1 MMDVQ
6 QILKQLEGAFAKNT
20 LRAYRADFNDFSQ
33 WCVSQQLTPGHIT
46 SDEIANYIAWMVPNR
61 SSATIRRRIATLSS
75 LYKLMDMH
83 DPTRAAPVVIALKR
97 MHRQQGRAQKQALPL
112 TNDILE
118 QLLAACANDLVGQRN
133 RVLLHLGHETMR
145 RRAELCRFCFEDLQT
160 LATGQVVLNLRFSK
174 TDQYGEGRLIAITPM
189 LTELI
194 QKWGETIGRKGY
206 ILRGVYK
213 GKLSVGESLTPASIN
228 QILAKLQNQAGLK
241 LERNLSGHSFRVGA
255 AVDMLL
261 AGETMERIMLKGGWK
276 SESTV
281 MRYLR
286 AMVL

>member
-97 MHRQQGRAQKQALPL
+97 MHRQQSRAQKQALPL
-112 TNDILE
+112 TNDILQ
-118 QLLAACANDLVGQRN
+118 QLLGVCANDLAGQRN

>member
-46 SDEIANYIAWMVPNR
+46 SDEISNYIAWMVPNR

-97 MHRQQGRAQKQALPL
+97 MHRQKGRAQKQALPL
-112 TNDILE
+112 TNDILQ
-118 QLLAACANDLVGQRN
+118 QLLGVCANDLAGQRN

>member
-1 MMDVQ
+1 M
-6 QILKQLEGAFAKNT
+6 
-20 LRAYRADFNDFSQ
+20 YRQ
-33 WCVSQQLTPGHIT
+33 
-46 SDEIANYIAWMVPNR
+46 
-61 SSATIRRRIATLSS
+61 
-75 LYKLMDMH
+75 K
-83 DPTRAAPVVIALKR
+83 
-97 MHRQQGRAQKQALPL
+97 GRAQKQALPL

-118 QLLAACANDLVGQRN
+118 KLLGVCANDLAGQRN

-145 RRAELCRFCFEDLQT
+145 RRAELCRFCFEDLKT

-194 QKWGETIGRKGY
+194 QKWGEAIGRKGY

-286 AMVL
+286 STVL

>member
-97 MHRQQGRAQKQALPL
+97 MHRQKGRAQKQALPL
-112 TNDILE
+112 TNDILQ
-118 QLLAACANDLVGQRN
+118 QLLGVCANDLAGQRN
-133 RVLLHLGHETMR
+133 RGLLHLGHETMR

>member
-1 MMDVQ
+1 
-6 QILKQLEGAFAKNT
+6 
-20 LRAYRADFNDFSQ
+20 
-33 WCVSQQLTPGHIT
+33 
-46 SDEIANYIAWMVPNR
+46 
-61 SSATIRRRIATLSS
+61 
-75 LYKLMDMH
+75 MDMH

-97 MHRQQGRAQKQALPL
+97 MHRQKGRAQKQALPL
-112 TNDILE
+112 TNDILQ
-118 QLLAACANDLVGQRN
+118 QLLGVCANDLAGQRN

>member
-83 DPTRAAPVVIALKR
+83 DPTRAAPVVIALR
-97 MHRQQGRAQKQALPL
+97 CMHRQQSRAQKQALPL
-112 TNDILE
+112 TNDILQ
-118 QLLAACANDLVGQRN
+118 QLLGVCANDLAGQRN

>member
-1 MMDVQ
+1 M
-6 QILKQLEGAFAKNT
+6 
-20 LRAYRADFNDFSQ
+20 
-33 WCVSQQLTPGHIT
+33 
-46 SDEIANYIAWMVPNR
+46 
-61 SSATIRRRIATLSS
+61 
-75 LYKLMDMH
+75 
-83 DPTRAAPVVIALKR
+83 
-97 MHRQQGRAQKQALPL
+97 
-112 TNDILE
+112 
-118 QLLAACANDLVGQRN
+118 
-133 RVLLHLGHETMR
+133 
-145 RRAELCRFCFEDLQT
+145 QT

>member
-1 MMDVQ
+1 MDIRK
-6 QILKQLEGAFAKNT
+6 ILKQLDGAFAKNT
-20 LRAYRADFNDFSQ
+20 LRAYRSDFNDFNT
-33 WCVSQQLTPGHIT
+33 WCNSQQLTPDNIT
-46 SDEIANYIAWMVPNR
+46 SEGIAKYIVWMTSGC
-61 SSATIRRRIATLSS
+61 SSATVRRRIASLSS

-83 DPTRAAPVVIALKR
+83 DPTRAAAVVIALRR

-112 TNDILE
+112 TSDILE
-118 QLLAACANDLVGQRN
+118 QLLAVCANDLVGLRN

-145 RRAELCRFCFEDLQT
+145 RRSELCRFCFEDLQT
-160 LATGQVVLNLRFSK
+160 LATGQIVLNLRFSK

-189 LTELI
+189 LADLI
-194 QKWGETIGRKGY
+194 QQWGETIGCKGY
-206 ILRGVYK
+206 ILRSVHK
-213 GKLSVGESLTPASIN
+213 GKLSVGGSLTPASIN
-228 QILAKLQNQAGLK
+228 QILVKLQNQAGLK

>member
-1 MMDVQ
+1 MDVYK
-6 QILKQLEGAFAKNT
+6 ILIQLDGAFAKNT
-20 LRAYRADFNDFSQ
+20 LRAYRSDFNDFNT
-33 WCVSQQLTPGHIT
+33 WCNSQQLTPEHIT
-46 SDEIANYIAWMVPNR
+46 SEDIAKYIVWMTSES
-61 SSATIRRRIATLSS
+61 SSATVRRRIASLSS

-83 DPTRAAPVVIALKR
+83 DPTRAAAVVIALRR

-112 TNDILE
+112 TSDILE
-118 QLLAACANDLVGQRN
+118 RLLAVCANDLVGQRN

-145 RRAELCRFCFEDLQT
+145 RRSELCRFCFEDLQT
-160 LATGQVVLNLRFSK
+160 LVTGQIVLNLRFSK

-189 LTELI
+189 LADLI
-194 QKWGETIGRKGY
+194 QQWGETIGYKGY
-206 ILRGVYK
+206 ILRSVYK
-213 GKLSVGESLTPASIN
+213 NNSSVGDSLTPASIN
-228 QILAKLQNQAGLK
+228 QILVKLQNQAGLK

>member
-97 MHRQQGRAQKQALPL
+97 MHRQKGRAQKQALPL
-112 TNDILE
+112 TNDILQ
-118 QLLAACANDLVGQRN
+118 QLLGVCANNLAGQRN

-255 AVDMLL
+255 AVDILL

>member
-97 MHRQQGRAQKQALPL
+97 MHRQKGRAQKQALPL
-112 TNDILE
+112 TNDILQ
-118 QLLAACANDLVGQRN
+118 QLLGVCANDLAGQRN